1 MQTTCKVFFSTS
13 SSCRNPLVYALA
25 YFVQFL
31 KPLLS
36 VAAILAPA
44 FWFIERIHNAARL
57 RSHRGEIRAVS
68 LQLCPF
74 CEYCFL
80 EDDVTRI
87 VNFFSLVT
95 VGWSS
100 RFRSWDLVSRRPE
113 FFPHS
118 DQSYSSWECAGMWET
133 AATTTPSAMWQMCLF
148 FPQQNLVQ
156 PQVITQS
163 AYLLIAA
170 GAFVFIV
177 SFLGYCGAVKESRV
191 LLGLVGISL
200 LFWLMIYIWLTPFCV
215 VRRLRFG
222 DRGLGN
228 YRRKSGSDLP
238 TGGNISFVALSLPN
252 SINFLCG

>member
-1 MQTTCKVFFSTS
+1 MSQSPSLCVGVFCAIPKTFAIGCSHFSSRILIHRENPQCRSIAEPPWWNTCCVSSTLPFLWVLLFGGRRDSDCKFF
-13 SSCRNPLVYALA
+13 
-25 YFVQFL
+25 F
-31 KPLLS
+31 
-36 VAAILAPA
+36 
-44 FWFIERIHNAARL
+44 
-57 RSHRGEIRAVS
+57 
-68 LQLCPF
+68 
-74 CEYCFL
+74 
-80 EDDVTRI
+80 
-87 VNFFSLVT
+87 LVT

-200 LFWLMIYIWLTPFCV
+200 LFLIDDLYMTHPLLCSTAPSFWWSWPWKLPQEVWQRLTN
-215 VRRLRFG
+215 RR
-222 DRGLGN
+222 
-228 YRRKSGSDLP
+228 
-238 TGGNISFVALSLPN
+238 
-252 SINFLCG
+252 